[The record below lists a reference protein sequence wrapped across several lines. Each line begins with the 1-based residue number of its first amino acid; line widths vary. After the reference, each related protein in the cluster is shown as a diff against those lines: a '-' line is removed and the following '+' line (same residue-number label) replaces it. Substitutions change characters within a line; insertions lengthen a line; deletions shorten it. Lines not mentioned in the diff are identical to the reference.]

1 MASVVTVQPRLF
13 VVKANQSRACL
24 SVSERERRDIPVS
37 VGALG
42 MIDVL
47 ARYVL
52 LDDFVS
58 EERVDKLFV
67 VMNVEEKA
75 KFLSWCAM
83 LIQERGFHRHS
94 SRESMDN
101 HIAHG
106 FTIVEP
112 QHSRWKS
119 DRDTRP

>member
-37 VGALG
+37 MGALG

-58 EERVDKLFV
+58 EERVDKLCV
-67 VMNVEEKA
+67 VINVEEKA
-75 KFLSWCAM
+75 KFLSWCPM
-83 LIQERGFHRHS
+83 LI
-94 SRESMDN
+94 
-101 HIAHG
+101 
-106 FTIVEP
+106 
-112 QHSRWKS
+112 
-119 DRDTRP
+119 